1 MSTFRQRLVAQK
13 ITEDHRKSVSQ
24 AMVEA
29 GYSRHTASKPSN
41 LTQSNGWKA
50 LTKGWFQDEDV
61 VRVHAEMLNAV
72 CRKRYLFPL
81 SIPDKEIREIIEFDD
96 SFKLTYIEKRKRQKV
111 AHYLA
116 PDNHTIIKAI
126 DLYCRVTGKYALGRQ
141 IAKGEI
147 REDPYEQMSDEE
159 VQQKISELKKQVAKM
174 NES

>member
-1 MSTFRQRLVAQK
+1 MLEV
-13 ITEDHRKSVSQ
+13 
-24 AMVEA
+24 
-29 GYSRHTASKPSN
+29 GYSPHTASKPSN
-41 LTQSNGWKA
+41 LTQSNGWKE
-50 LTKGWFQDEDV
+50 LTREWFQDEDV
-61 VRVHAEMLNAV
+61 VRAHAEMLNAV

-81 SIPDKEIREIIEFDD
+81 STPDKVIREIIECDD
-96 SFKLTYIEKRKRQKV
+96 SFRVVYIERRKRQKV

-159 VQQKISELKKQVAKM
+159 IQQKVNELKKQIAKM